1 MGDLR
6 ILFGSISGIRS
17 HITTY
22 IGWFERYVGLG
33 GNWVGRYQAIF
44 AFLGIVTYLKLGT
57 VTGSRSF
64 HIKYGRG
71 IGGYNLIVYI
81 AGIDDGIF

>member
-6 ILFGSISGIRS
+6 ILFGSISDIRS

-22 IGWFERYVGLG
+22 IGRFGRYIGIEG
-33 GNWVGRYQAIF
+33 DGVGRYQTIF
-44 AFLGIVTYLKLGT
+44 AFLGIVTYLKLGAG
-57 VTGSRSF
+57 TGGGYF

-71 IGGYNLIVYI
+71 IGRYDLVVYI